1 MDNTVL
7 VQNNGSEP
15 VLVGDRY
22 LQPRE
27 RRRVLR
33 QPYEIAKSRHDCLAL
48 VGEEAQAEIPPA
60 GQEDDTQA
68 GQREEIEHPG
78 EGEQVTMPA
87 GGDVLPPVKTKRV
100 KPQKKQTS
108 SP

>member
-48 VGEEAQAEIPPA
+48 VGEA